1 MRKEQVYNMK
11 KLIRFEFMKVYK
23 KKSFLCAVV
32 LMAVMLV
39 IVPCLTIN
47 ENNWINEDGS
57 EITGMKAIRAK
68 KDSLENYS
76 CDLTIEKL
84 QSVIA
89 NYQCAYADPDSF
101 VKEDGTVSSWIN
113 NTAYAKY
120 IQSDS
125 EIKFLIDMAFTPK
138 GESYDYYAVGNL
150 ALSDAE
156 KFYEKRLGKVEE
168 YLNMDYSYGN
178 YSESDKE
185 YFISKNK
192 EITTPFHYE
201 YNTGWNK
208 LLGISYISLMV
219 IAMVVCITLAP
230 VFSTEY
236 QTGADAILL
245 STKYG
250 RSKLIVAKII
260 SSFML
265 TTVIYI
271 LGMFILTTAT
281 FIIYGSGGAE
291 CSLQILNFLAPANVN
306 LLQTY
311 LYVLLAGYF
320 MCLFMQGITLLL
332 SAKMPSPFPVIICAM
347 VFFFVPSFLS
357 YSRSSRIYNNILNL
371 MPAKMAAAYTALTK
385 YEVFHIFGL
394 KISYPL
400 MLILTAL
407 FVSTITLPFSYRAF
421 HKRQT
426 A

>member
-1 MRKEQVYNMK
+1 MK
-11 KLIRFEFMKVYK
+11 KLIRFEFLKVYK
-23 KKSFLCAVV
+23 KKSFICAVV
-32 LMAVMLV
+32 LMMVMLV
-39 IVPCLTIN
+39 IVPCLTISEHN
-47 ENNWINEDGS
+47 RSNADGT
-57 EITGMKAIRAK
+57 EIAGMDAIRAK
-68 KDSLENYS
+68 RTSLENS
-76 CDLTIEKL
+76 GCDLTTEKL
-84 QSVIA
+84 QYVIV
-89 NYQCAYADPDSF
+89 NYQSAYADQDSF
-101 VKEDGTVSSWIN
+101 IKEDGTVGSWIN

-120 IQSDS
+120 IQPDS
-125 EIKFLIDMAFTPK
+125 EIKFLIDMAFTPE
-138 GESYDYYAVGNL
+138 GESYDYYALGTL
-150 ALSDAE
+150 ALSEAE
-156 KFYEKRLGKVEE
+156 NFYEKRLKKVEE

-185 YFISKNK
+185 YFIAKNEK
-192 EITTPFHYE
+192 LTTPFHYE

-208 LLGISYISLMV
+208 LLGISYVSLMI

-230 VFSTEY
+230 IFSSEY

-265 TTVIYI
+265 TTVIYVS
-271 LGMFILTTAT
+271 GMFILTVAT
-281 FIIYGSGGAE
+281 FTIYGSGGAE

-332 SAKMPSPFPVIICAM
+332 SAKMPSPFPVIICTM

-357 YSRSSRIYNNILNL
+357 YSRSSRTYNNILNL

-394 KISYPL
+394 KISYPV
-400 MLILTAL
+400 MLILAAL
-407 FVSTITLPFSYRAF
+407 IVSTITLPFAYRAF
-421 HKRQT
+421 HKRQ
-426 A
+426 AA